1 MSAMRA
7 SRPLLILAI
16 LLILSS
22 SAWAVYERVFPYVGI
37 SLTTPGLEDPFPGF
51 GTYYSSLALGIDS
64 IYWNPASLGY
74 IDSAQAS
81 IGFSA
86 AYEALPYLRE
96 YSVEDESFEV
106 ASGGGSELGFTNAI
120 LFTGDQA
127 TTTVTTREFRGS
139 TQYSTST
146 SSINYKQA
154 IKVSDWFAF
163 GITTKG
169 DAGADI
175 NIVGDFPVTYLM
187 DFNLYG
193 SQDFLGTG
201 ISVSPTGQ
209 LTFSYDEGGISYIH
223 TTEASVW
230 NGFLRQTN
238 RVPFTVLTEARNDIK
253 VNSDL
258 TFTGATKWNELS
270 VGLNLTPIAAS
281 ANVDNSARVIVNSDT
296 ADPCFYVPDFD
307 PNDESD
313 TLNWL
318 GDPDKFGSEY
328 GYKKRYIE
336 VPEGESIGEAR
347 YRGFF
352 NASALKMDLGV
363 MYNVND
369 WLCVGAALEN
379 FGGASLD
386 FAGTGLVSYVN
397 HRISTAEAGSII
409 DPAAETAWTPF
420 QDSFISMEGTE
431 DIGMLPSFSVLV
443 PQKTRLGLTLR
454 KPWLISIDYEIQNN
468 PIYFRYMNEDEE
480 YVDSQISDIRI
491 LRIGMETSVFALPWR
506 LRSGTGLLFKPTV
519 TEMSTEGQ
527 KNLDDMFQ
535 FGVLPVNLDL
545 GTDVNFWGYIVG
557 VAGGFNLTPILS
569 AYQLDI
575 ANMDVNK
582 FLFYSLYTQKDN
594 WKVTYAANLDAGS
607 TASAYGNRTK
617 DIESVEDAMG
627 IIKMIQTITFSF
639 KF

>member
-1 MSAMRA
+1 MKAVK
-7 SRPLLILAI
+7 PLLVLFLVIYLN
-16 LLILSS
+16 S
-22 SAWAVYERVFPYVGI
+22 SAFAVYEKVFPYIGI
-37 SLTTPGLEDPFPGF
+37 SLTTPGIEDPFPGF

-74 IDSAQAS
+74 INSAQAS

-86 AYEALPYLRE
+86 AHDALPYLRNYE
-96 YSVEDESFEV
+96 VEDITFEV
-106 ASGGGSELGFTNAI
+106 ASSGGSEIGFTNAI
-120 LFTGDQA
+120 LFTGDQT
-127 TTTVTTREFRGS
+127 TTTVTTREFRES
-139 TQYSTST
+139 AQYSTYT

-163 GITTKG
+163 GITARG
-169 DAGADI
+169 GAGADI
-175 NIVGDFPVTYLM
+175 NIVGDFPATYLM

-193 SQDFLGTG
+193 SQNFLGTG
-201 ISVSPTGQ
+201 ISINPTGQ
-209 LTFSYDEGGISYIH
+209 LTFSYNEGGVSYIH
-223 TTEASVW
+223 TSEASAW

-238 RVPFTVLTEARNDIK
+238 RVPFTILAEARNDIK

-270 VGLNLTPIAAS
+270 IGLNMTPIAAS

-296 ADPCFYVPDFD
+296 TDPYFYVPDFD

-313 TLNWL
+313 ALNWL
-318 GDPDKFGSEY
+318 GDPDKFGSET

-352 NASALKMDLGV
+352 NASTMKMDLGI

-369 WLCVGAALEN
+369 WLSVGAALEN

-386 FAGTGLVSYVN
+386 FTGTGLVSYVN
-397 HRISTAEAGSII
+397 HRVSTSPAGSII
-409 DPAAETAWTPF
+409 DPAAETGWSPF

-431 DIGMLPSFSVLV
+431 DLGMLPSFSVLV

-454 KPWLISIDYEIQNN
+454 KPWLISIDYETQNT
-468 PIYFRYMNEDEE
+468 PIYFRYMDENED
-480 YVDSQISDIRI
+480 YVDAQISDIRI
-491 LRIGMETSVFALPWR
+491 LRIGMETQVFALPWW
-506 LRSGTGLLFKPTV
+506 LRSGTGLLFKPTITGMDPDV
-519 TEMSTEGQ
+519 QENIDNAF
-527 KNLDDMFQ
+527 K
-535 FGVLPVNLDL
+535 FGVLPVKLDL
-545 GTDVNFWGYIVG
+545 GTDANFWGYIVG
-557 VAGGFNLTPILS
+557 IAGGFNLTPVIS

-575 ANMDVNK
+575 SNMDANK
-582 FLFYSLYTQKDN
+582 FLFYSLYTKKDN
-594 WKVTYAANLDAGS
+594 WKVTYAANLDTGS

-617 DIESVEDAMG
+617 DIDNVGDAME